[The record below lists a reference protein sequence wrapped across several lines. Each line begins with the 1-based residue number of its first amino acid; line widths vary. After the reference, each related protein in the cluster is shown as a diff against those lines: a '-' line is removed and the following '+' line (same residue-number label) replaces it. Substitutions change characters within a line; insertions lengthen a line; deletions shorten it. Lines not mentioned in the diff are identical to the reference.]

1 MSSGRLQYFGSGGE
15 LAHTTKYM
23 IMRKSSQSCGPT
35 RGPRVRC
42 TCYILVLIYLNCP
55 LENTIY
61 FMSLFLKIV
70 THLNILVGVG
80 LYFSNYPCAAPPY
93 RAGGHYPPTLQTCRG
108 SEWRPK
114 RRISKYIVYILYT
127 RHKKCTLHVHL
138 MMHFTFWQTIL

>member
-42 TCYILVLIYLNCP
+42 TCYILVLIYLNCH

-80 LYFSNYPCAAPPY
+80 LYFSNYPWAAPPY

-108 SEWRPK
+108 QRMKTKTENIKIYR
-114 RRISKYIVYILYT
+114 
-127 RHKKCTLHVHL
+127 VHII
-138 MMHFTFWQTIL
+138 HT